1 MCIAPAIRASAGWS
15 RSSSSRRISTAS
27 RAPRPGWIAKR
38 AWRRRSTTP
47 PSSRVFDVGHHEGQ
61 PYVVMELIEGRTL
74 AARISDGRLPIREAV
89 EIAMQVAD
97 GLAAAHDA
105 GVVHR
110 DLKPQNIML
119 TAEGRPKV
127 VDFGLSKVASSPE
140 SGNSETIAGETLTDR
155 YAVLGTAGYMAPEQV
170 LSLPVD
176 ARTDQFALGA
186 ILYEML
192 TGRRAFRRDSPVQTM
207 SAILEDEPAPM
218 AAARPDLPADVVS
231 IVARCLAKRPE
242 RRYAATRDL
251 AHDLRDA
258 YEQILLDTR
267 SGSRVRRVPAPAWR
281 WPAAIV
287 AATLAVLVLAVVAWQ
302 RGPWRGRRYGFP
314 ALGIAPH
321 RRAAVDQRHQGRRRS
336 GVRRR
341 PGRNPHQRPDAARA
355 ILARVARGAGQ
366 RNQDRPHR
374 KRARRPAGVRRH
386 ARHQR
391 VDSTAAVG
399 HAGDAEPG
407 RCRQARP
414 ARRPDDR
421 HHRWPRRDDPGH
433 RGRRRH
439 RAPRARARSRGGGGD
454 DGRGHLGAGRV

>member
-1 MCIAPAIRASAGWS
+1 MLHAPAMALQPGQIVGSYELIGPLGSGGMGDVYRARDQRLGRMVAIKFVSPHLYGKPGAEA
-15 RSSSSRRISTAS
+15 RLDREARLASSLNHPAIVS
-27 RAPRPGWIAKR
+27 
-38 AWRRRSTTP
+38 
-47 PSSRVFDVGHHEGQ
+47 VFDVGHHEGQ

-119 TAEGRPKV
+119 TVEGRPKV
-127 VDFGLSKVASSPE
+127 VDFGLSKVASAPE

-192 TGRRAFRRDSPVQTM
+192 TGRRAFRRDSAVQTM

-218 AAARPDLPADVVS
+218 AAARPDVPGDVVS
-231 IVARCLAKRPE
+231 IVGRCLAKRPE

-258 YEQILLDTR
+258 YEQILLD
-267 SGSRVRRVPAPAWR
+267 SGPDPRPAGASPG
-281 WPAAIV
+281 
-287 AATLAVLVLAVVAWQ
+287 LAVACG
-302 RGPWRGRRYGFP
+302 RGGNP
-314 ALGIAPH
+314 
-321 RRAAVDQRHQGRRRS
+321 
-336 GVRRR
+336 RR
-341 PGRNPHQRPDAARA
+341 PG
-355 ILARVARGAGQ
+355 
-366 RNQDRPHR
+366 
-374 KRARRPAGVRRH
+374 ARRRGV
-386 ARHQR
+386 
-391 VDSTAAVG
+391 AVRTV
-399 HAGDAEPG
+399 A
-407 RCRQARP
+407 C
-414 ARRPDDR
+414 
-421 HHRWPRRDDPGH
+421 
-433 RGRRRH
+433 RRR
-439 RAPRARARSRGGGGD
+439 RLPRYRDCATSRCC
-454 DGRGHLGAGRV
+454 R